1 MIFPCFLFFKICT
14 IDFRI
19 IYVYIYEGTFRRDG
33 EDDK

>member
-1 MIFPCFLFFKICT
+1 MLPPCFLFFKIYT
-14 IDFRI
+14 IDFGI